1 MFLTVAA
8 SIIDELIHNGIE
20 VVFGIP
26 GGAAAPL
33 FDALIDRPELRY
45 VNASHE
51 CGAVFMAMGYARAT
65 GKPAAVFT
73 TAGPGITN
81 AFTGIVSAYHER
93 LPVIIVAG
101 DISTSSK
108 GKGAVQDSSNDFHSV
123 QSLRPV
129 TRYASTLLRPDT
141 AISSTRRAITSAMG
155 SMSGPTFLSVPFDV
169 AFSKV
174 RTPSSVRG
182 GVVGHFVVDKIV
194 CKKVSDLLVS
204 SKRPLVLAGNGCR
217 GSTDALVE
225 FAEKYGVPVASTPKG
240 KGVFPEDHPNA
251 IGVIGLGGNPSAYDW
266 INEELDIVVAIGT
279 SLDDLATNAWTP
291 DLRGSVK
298 FIHIDTDA
306 SAIGRSYPVDIGI
319 VGRAQEVCET
329 LCSMAPSAPIDLTF
343 PKRRVFDISE
353 GSGLDGPKVAAV
365 LNNNA
370 PEDAIFTA
378 DMGEH
383 LVAALHHLVISKK
396 RDWFT
401 ALGFGAMG
409 SGPCC
414 AVGMQMAQ
422 PNRSVISIVGDGG
435 FLMLNELATA
445 VREKVPV
452 TFIVFND
459 RRFNMVFHGL
469 ENLAGRSQEFE
480 TANVNFAKFAEAYGC
495 EGVRVDLVH
504 ELEEVLATKPKGPR
518 VIDAVINPAV
528 RVPSITG
535 RADALRNTI
544 QGAH

>member
-306 SAIGRSYPVDIGI
+306 SAIG
-319 VGRAQEVCET
+319 
-329 LCSMAPSAPIDLTF
+329 
-343 PKRRVFDISE
+343 
-353 GSGLDGPKVAAV
+353 
-365 LNNNA
+365 A

-452 TFIVFND
+452 TFI
-459 RRFNMVFHGL
+459 
-469 ENLAGRSQEFE
+469 
-480 TANVNFAKFAEAYGC
+480 
-495 EGVRVDLVH
+495 
-504 ELEEVLATKPKGPR
+504 
-518 VIDAVINPAV
+518 
-528 RVPSITG
+528 
-535 RADALRNTI
+535 AL
-544 QGAH
+544 